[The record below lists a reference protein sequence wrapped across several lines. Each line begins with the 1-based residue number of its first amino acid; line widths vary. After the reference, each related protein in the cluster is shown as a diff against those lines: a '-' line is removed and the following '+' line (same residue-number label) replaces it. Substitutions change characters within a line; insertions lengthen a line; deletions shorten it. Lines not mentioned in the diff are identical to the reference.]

1 MPDRRSSSP
10 EDSIRPSPEAL
21 LATTGER
28 RQGRLKIFLGAA
40 PGVGKTYE
48 MLLAGKAKQRE
59 GVDVVVGLVET
70 HDRAETKALLEGLEI
85 LPRRDVEYRDRRL
98 AEMDIDA
105 ILARKPGLVLVDEL
119 AHTNVPGSRHAKRY
133 QDVEEIRAAGID
145 VYSTLNIQHLESLND
160 VVAQITHV
168 RVRETLPD
176 HVIDEADEIEVID
189 LTPKDLIQRLQEGK
203 IYGKQVAERAIDHY
217 FSEGNLTALR
227 EMALRRAAQRVDE
240 QMVDY
245 MQAHAIR
252 GPWAAGERIVVCI
265 NEHPSST
272 SLVRLAKRT
281 ADRLQAKWEA
291 LYLETVR
298 YQTLSEAERDR
309 IANALRLAEHLGGGA
324 VTIPARHIAADL
336 VDYATGNNITRI
348 IIGKSRRSR
357 WFEMLHGSVVH
368 DLLRLSGH
376 IDVHVVAGET
386 EAAMPAELAEPP
398 AATSAKPFDIRPY
411 LISTVM
417 VALAAGIGFPL
428 NQAISLPNISMLF
441 LAAVLFSAM
450 RYGLWPSLYTSL
462 VSMLAYNFLFLPPL
476 FTLTIADPS
485 NVVALFFFLVVAVF
499 TSQLAARVRL
509 EARASKKRADST
521 AALYGFSRKIAGI
534 GDMDDLL
541 WATAHQIAAMLKLH
555 VVLVLPQNG
564 SLQVRAGYPPEDEL
578 NEGDLAAATWAW
590 TQGKPAGRDAETL
603 PGARRLFL
611 PLRTERG
618 LVGVMGIDREQPGPL
633 LAPDD
638 RRLLGAICD
647 QAAIA
652 IERINLAGDIDQARV
667 VAETERL
674 RSALLTSISHDLRT
688 PLASIIGS
696 ASSLRSF
703 GQSFDGE
710 TRDELLLTIQEEA
723 ERLNRFVGNILSM
736 TQLESGALEPRR
748 SPIDLE
754 DAIVAATRSA
764 ARLLGHHRLHLDI
777 ALDLPLLR
785 LDFVLFGQVLFN
797 LIDNAAKYAAHD
809 TEILVRARRDEK
821 EVRIEVIDEGPGI
834 PPGDLER
841 IFDKFFRVHGGDRRR
856 AGTGL
861 GLAICR
867 GLIDLMG
874 GHIYAENRLDRD
886 GARFVILFPN
896 SLAVDR
902 QELDKLAEEKFW
914 NETTPA
920 QPPVRPAMETAP
932 VKKDG
937 TEDK

>member
-1 MPDRRSSSP
+1 M
-10 EDSIRPSPEAL
+10 
-21 LATTGER
+21 
-28 RQGRLKIFLGAA
+28 
-40 PGVGKTYE
+40 
-48 MLLAGKAKQRE
+48 
-59 GVDVVVGLVET
+59 
-70 HDRAETKALLEGLEI
+70 
-85 LPRRDVEYRDRRL
+85 
-98 AEMDIDA
+98 
-105 ILARKPGLVLVDEL
+105 
-119 AHTNVPGSRHAKRY
+119 
-133 QDVEEIRAAGID
+133 
-145 VYSTLNIQHLESLND
+145 
-160 VVAQITHV
+160 
-168 RVRETLPD
+168 
-176 HVIDEADEIEVID
+176 
-189 LTPKDLIQRLQEGK
+189 
-203 IYGKQVAERAIDHY
+203 
-217 FSEGNLTALR
+217 
-227 EMALRRAAQRVDE
+227 
-240 QMVDY
+240 
-245 MQAHAIR
+245 
-252 GPWAAGERIVVCI
+252 
-265 NEHPSST
+265 
-272 SLVRLAKRT
+272 
-281 ADRLQAKWEA
+281 EA

-298 YQTLSEAERDR
+298 HQTLSEAERDR

-336 VDYATGNNITRI
+336 VDYATVNNITRI

-376 IDVHVVAGET
+376 IDVHVVAGEG
-386 EAAMPAELAEPP
+386 EAAVPAELVEPP
-398 AATSAKPFDIRPY
+398 AAATTKPFDVKPY
-411 LISTVM
+411 LISSVM

-462 VSMLAYNFLFLPPL
+462 LSMLAYNFLFLPPL

-485 NVVALFFFLVVAVF
+485 NVVALVFFLIVAVF

-509 EARASKKRADST
+509 EAKASKKRADST

-618 LVGVMGIDREQPGPL
+618 LVGVMGIDREQQGPL

-638 RRLLGAICD
+638 RRLLDAICD

-703 GQSFDGE
+703 GQSFDGD

-736 TQLESGALEPRR
+736 TQLESGGLGTAPQSGGSRGRHCRR
-748 SPIDLE
+748 HQIGGAAAGASS
-754 DAIVAATRSA
+754 ASSRYFSGFAVAAA
-764 ARLLGHHRLHLDI
+764 G
-777 ALDLPLLR
+777 
-785 LDFVLFGQVLFN
+785 
-797 LIDNAAKYAAHD
+797 
-809 TEILVRARRDEK
+809 
-821 EVRIEVIDEGPGI
+821 
-834 PPGDLER
+834 
-841 IFDKFFRVHGGDRRR
+841 FR
-856 AGTGL
+856 
-861 GLAICR
+861 
-867 GLIDLMG
+867 
-874 GHIYAENRLDRD
+874 
-886 GARFVILFPN
+886 
-896 SLAVDR
+896 
-902 QELDKLAEEKFW
+902 
-914 NETTPA
+914 
-920 QPPVRPAMETAP
+920 PVRPGAVQPDRQCRQICGA
-932 VKKDG
+932 
-937 TEDK
+937 

>member
-1 MPDRRSSSP
+1 MPDPRSSLS
-10 EDSIRPSPEAL
+10 EDSKRPSPDAL
-21 LATTGER
+21 LATTKDR
-28 RQGRLKIFLGAA
+28 HQGRLKIFLGAA

-59 GVDVVVGLVET
+59 GVDVLVGLVET
-70 HDRAETKALLEGLEI
+70 HGRAETKALLEGLDI
-85 LPRRDVEYRDRRL
+85 LPRKDVEYRDRKL

-105 ILARKPGLVLVDEL
+105 ILARKPQLVLVDEL

-133 QDVEEIRAAGID
+133 QDVEEILAAGID

-160 VVAQITHV
+160 VVAQITRV

-176 HVIDEADEIEVID
+176 HVIEEADEIEVID

-252 GPWAAGERIVVCI
+252 GPWAAGDRVVVCI

-272 SLVRLAKRT
+272 SLVRYAKRI

-291 LYLETVR
+291 LYIETVR
-298 YQTLSEAERDR
+298 HQTLSEADRDR
-309 IANALRLAEHLGGGA
+309 IANALRLAEHLGGNA
-324 VTIPARHIAADL
+324 VTIPGRQIAADL
-336 VDYATGNNITRI
+336 VDYATANNITRI

-368 DLLRLSGH
+368 DLLRRSGH
-376 IDVHVVAGET
+376 IDVHVVAGEADV
-386 EAAMPAELAEPP
+386 EP
-398 AATSAKPFDIRPY
+398 AASEMPEAPSAAVSKPFDIKPY

-417 VALAAGIGFPL
+417 VAVAAGIGFPL

-462 VSMLAYNFLFLPPL
+462 ISTLAYNFLFLPPL

-485 NVVALFFFLVVAVF
+485 NVVALVFFLIVATF

-509 EARASKKRADST
+509 EASASKKRADST

-564 SLQVRAGYPPEDEL
+564 VLQVRAGYPPEDEL
-578 NEGDLAAATWAW
+578 NEADLAAATWAW
-590 TQGKPAGRDAETL
+590 TQGKPAGRGAETL

-618 LVGVMGIDREQPGPL
+618 LVGVMGIDREQQGPL
-633 LAPDD
+633 LTPDD
-638 RRLLGAICD
+638 RRLLDAICD

-674 RSALLTSISHDLRT
+674 RSALLTSISHDLKT

-703 GQSFDGE
+703 GATFDGE

-754 DAIVAATRSA
+754 DAIVAATKSA
-764 ARLLGHHRLHLDI
+764 TRLLGHHRLRLDI

-797 LIDNAAKYAAHD
+797 LIDNAAKYAPHE
-809 TEILVRARRDEK
+809 TEILIRAQREGAAL
-821 EVRIEVIDEGPGI
+821 RIEVIDEGPGI
-834 PPGDLER
+834 PPEDLER

-874 GHIYAENRLDRD
+874 GHIYAENRLDRS

-914 NETTPA
+914 NETAPTQPMLAQGPA
-920 QPPVRPAMETAP
+920 KM
-932 VKKDG
+932 DG
-937 TEDK
+937 TEDQ

>member
-1 MPDRRSSSP
+1 MPDPRSSSP
-10 EDSIRPSPEAL
+10 ENSNGPSPDAL
-21 LATTGER
+21 LATARER
-28 RQGRLKIFLGAA
+28 HQGRLKIFLGAA

-59 GVDVVVGLVET
+59 GVDVVIGLVET
-70 HDRAETKALLEGLEI
+70 HGRVETKALLEGLEL
-85 LPRRDVEYRDRRL
+85 LPRKEVEYRDRKL
-98 AEMDIDA
+98 SEMDIDA
-105 ILARKPGLVLVDEL
+105 ILARRPQLVLVDEL

-145 VYSTLNIQHLESLND
+145 VYSTLNVQHLESLND
-160 VVAQITHV
+160 VVAQITRV

-176 HVIDEADEIEVID
+176 HVLDEADEIEVID

-240 QMVDY
+240 QMVNY

-252 GPWAAGERIVVCI
+252 GPWAAGDRVVVCI
-265 NEHPSST
+265 NEHPSSA
-272 SLVRLAKRT
+272 SLVRYAKRI

-291 LYLETVR
+291 LYIETAR
-298 YQTLSEAERDR
+298 HQTLSEADRDR
-309 IANALRLAEHLGGGA
+309 IANALRLAEHLGGNA
-324 VTIPARHIAADL
+324 VTIPGRHIAADL
-336 VDYATGNNITRI
+336 VDYATANNITRI

-368 DLLRLSGH
+368 DLLRRSGH
-376 IDVHVVAGET
+376 IDVHVVAGEADV
-386 EAAMPAELAEPP
+386 EAATTATELVEAP
-398 AATSAKPFDIRPY
+398 AATTTKPFDLKPY
-411 LISTVM
+411 LISTLM
-417 VALAAGIGFPL
+417 VAVAAAIGFPI
-428 NQAISLPNISMLF
+428 NQAISLTNISMLF

-462 VSMLAYNFLFLPPL
+462 ISTFTYNFLFLPPL

-485 NVVALFFFLVVAVF
+485 NVVALVFFLIVAIF

-509 EARASKKRADST
+509 EAKASKKRADST
-521 AALYGFSRKIAGI
+521 AALYAFSRKIAGI

-578 NEGDLAAATWAW
+578 SEADLAAATWTW
-590 TQGKPAGRDAETL
+590 TQGKPAGRSAETL

-618 LVGVMGIDREQPGPL
+618 LVGVMGIDREQQGPL
-633 LAPDD
+633 LTPDD
-638 RRLLGAICD
+638 RRLLDAICD
-647 QAAIA
+647 QAAVA

-703 GQSFDGE
+703 GDTFDHQ

-736 TQLESGALEPRR
+736 TQLESGTLEPRR
-748 SPIDLE
+748 SPVDLE
-754 DAIVAATRSA
+754 DAIVAATKSA
-764 ARLLGHHRLHLDI
+764 ARLLGHHHLRLDI
-777 ALDLPLLR
+777 AADLPLLR

-797 LIDNAAKYAAHD
+797 LIDNAAKYAPHD
-809 TEILVRARRDEK
+809 TEILVRARRE
-821 EVRIEVIDEGPGI
+821 ETQLRIDVTDEGPGI
-834 PPGDLER
+834 PLADLER

-867 GLIDLMG
+867 GLVDLMG
-874 GHIYAENRLDRD
+874 GKIQAENRSDRS
-886 GARFVILFPN
+886 GARFTILFPAA
-896 SLAVDR
+896 LAVER
-902 QELDKLAEEKFW
+902 SSLDKLAEEKYID
-914 NETTPA
+914 EA
-920 QPPVRPAMETAP
+920 ALSRPVLAGAGK
-932 VKKDG
+932 VG
-937 TEDK
+937 GVEDQ

>member
-1 MPDRRSSSP
+1 MPDPRSSLP
-10 EDSIRPSPEAL
+10 EDSKRPSPDAL
-21 LATTGER
+21 LATTEDR
-28 RQGRLKIFLGAA
+28 HPGRLKIFLGAA

-59 GVDVVVGLVET
+59 GVDVIVGLVET
-70 HDRAETKALLEGLEI
+70 HGRAETKALLEGLEI
-85 LPRRDVEYRDRRL
+85 LPRKDVAYRDRKL
-98 AEMDIDA
+98 AEMDLDA
-105 ILARKPGLVLVDEL
+105 ILARRPQLVLVDEL

-133 QDVEEIRAAGID
+133 QDVEEILAAGID

-160 VVAQITHV
+160 VVAQITRV

-176 HVIDEADEIEVID
+176 HVVDEADEIEVID
-189 LTPKDLIQRLQEGK
+189 LTPKDLIQRLREGK
-203 IYGKQVAERAIDHY
+203 IYGKQVAERAVDHY

-227 EMALRRAAQRVDE
+227 EMALRRTAQRVDE

-265 NEHPSST
+265 NEHPSSA
-272 SLVRLAKRT
+272 SLVRYAKRT

-291 LYLETVR
+291 LYIETVR
-298 YQTLSEAERDR
+298 HQTLREADRDR
-309 IANALRLAEHLGGGA
+309 IAGALRLAEHLGGGA
-324 VTIPARHIAADL
+324 VTIPGRHIAADL
-336 VDYATGNNITRI
+336 VDYATANNITRI
-348 IIGKSRRSR
+348 IIGKSRRPR
-357 WFEMLHGSVVH
+357 WFELLHGSVVH
-368 DLLRLSGH
+368 DLLRHSGH
-376 IDVHVVAGET
+376 IDVHVVAGE
-386 EAAMPAELAEPP
+386 AMPAAEIAEPP
-398 AATSAKPFDIRPY
+398 ASPASKPFDLWPY
-411 LISTVM
+411 VVSTVM

-462 VSMLAYNFLFLPPL
+462 VSMLTYNFLFLPPL
-476 FTLTIADPS
+476 FTFTIADPS
-485 NVVALFFFLVVAVF
+485 NVVALFFFLVVAIF

-509 EARASKKRADST
+509 EAKASKRRADST
-521 AALYGFSRKIAGI
+521 AALYAFSRKIAGI

-555 VVLVLPQNG
+555 VVLVLPQG
-564 SLQVRAGYPPEDEL
+564 GVLQVRVGYPPEDEL
-578 NEGDLAAATWAW
+578 NEADLAAATWTW

-618 LVGVMGIDREQPGPL
+618 LVGVMGIDREQQGPL
-633 LAPDD
+633 LTPDD
-638 RRLLGAICD
+638 RRLLDAISD

-674 RSALLTSISHDLRT
+674 RSALLTSISHDLKT

-703 GQSFDGE
+703 GASFDGE

-723 ERLNRFVGNILSM
+723 ERLNRFVGNILNM

-748 SPIDLE
+748 SPVDLE
-754 DAIVAATRSA
+754 DAIVAATKSA
-764 ARLLGHHRLHLDI
+764 VRLLGHHHLRLDI
-777 ALDLPLLR
+777 AMDLPLLR

-797 LIDNAAKYAAHD
+797 LIDNAAKYSPHD
-809 TEILVRARRDEK
+809 TEILVRARRGEA
-821 EVRIEVIDEGPGI
+821 ELRIEVIDEGPGI
-834 PPGDLER
+834 PAEDLER

-874 GHIYAENRLDRD
+874 GRIYAENRTDRS
-886 GARFVILFPN
+886 GARFIILFPN
-896 SLAVDR
+896 DLGVERSS
-902 QELDKLAEEKFW
+902 LDKLAEEKYIDDM
-914 NETTPA
+914 TDS
-920 QPPVRPAMETAP
+920 RPIAEHATRKA
-932 VKKDG
+932 
-937 TEDK
+937 E